1 MAICTSCNVCKS
13 HKISFDSSV
22 NRSTKPL
29 HLLHSDV
36 WGPSPV
42 TAEQGYRYY
51 LIIIDDHSRYCWLF
65 PMFLKSDVTNIFLNF
80 ITFIEKQT
88 DHKIKKIR
96 TDGGGEYM
104 SLSFQNQLRL
114 KGIQHQVTCPY
125 TPEQNGVAERKHR
138 HILDTARTMLHFS
151 STPHRYWTEAFTTA
165 VHLINRLPS
174 NTTWQK
180 TPLQLM
186 FNIKPDYKHLRPFG
200 CACFPFLPAHSHTK
214 LQPNSIQC
222 VFIGYSE
229 KHKGYKCL
237 DITNN
242 TIIISRHVKFTETIF
257 PFQQKPRPADTPTVT
272 GNDSNA
278 IDNLL
283 QQLHTRFTMK
293 HLGKANQFL
302 GIHIKSLPDKYFL
315 SQSTYALSLLK
326 QTDLCNCNAL
336 KNPSTT
342 KIPQLSGN
350 DELLPDASTY
360 RSITGAL
367 QYLTITRPDISHAVN
382 ILSQHM
388 HNPEQIHR
396 YLLKR
401 LLRYIKGTI
410 SFGLKSS
417 LTLSTFSDAD
427 WAGDPV
433 TRKSTS
439 GFCTFLGDNI
449 VSWTVKKQN
458 TVSRSSTESEYRAL
472 AAATADTIW
481 LKRLL
486 ADFQITHNKPISV
499 FCDNTSA
506 IALANNPVFHA

>member
-1 MAICTSCNVCKS
+1 MN
-13 HKISFDSSV
+13 
-22 NRSTKPL
+22 
-29 HLLHSDV
+29 
-36 WGPSPV
+36 
-42 TAEQGYRYY
+42 
-51 LIIIDDHSRYCWLF
+51 
-65 PMFLKSDVTNIFLNF
+65 
-80 ITFIEKQT
+80 
-88 DHKIKKIR
+88 
-96 TDGGGEYM
+96 
-104 SLSFQNQLRL
+104 LSFQTHLRL
-114 KGIQHQVTCPY
+114 KGIQHQVTCLY
-125 TPEQNGVAERKHR
+125 TPEQNGVVERKHR
-138 HILDTARTMLHFS
+138 HILDTARTMLHYS
-151 STPHRYWTEAFTTA
+151 STPYCYWTEALTTA

-174 NTTWQK
+174 HTTWQK

-200 CACFPFLPAHSHTK
+200 CACFPLLPAHSHTK
-214 LQPNSIQC
+214 LQPNSILC

-237 DITNN
+237 NQTNN
-242 TIIISRHVKFTETIF
+242 TIIISRHVKFTES
-257 PFQQKPRPADTPTVT
+257 
-272 GNDSNA
+272 NDSNA

-302 GIHIKSLPDKYFL
+302 GIRIKTLPDKYFL
-315 SQSTYALSLLK
+315 SQSAYAFSLLK
-326 QTDLCNCNAL
+326 QTNLCNCNSL
-336 KNPSTT
+336 ENPSTT
-342 KIPQLSGN
+342 KLPTQSGN

-367 QYLTITRPDISHAVN
+367 QYLTITRPDIAHAVN

-410 SFGLKSS
+410 SFGLPIIKSS
-417 LTLSTFSDAD
+417 LTLRTFSDAD

-472 AAATADTIW
+472 AAATANTIW
-481 LKRLL
+481 LQRLL
-486 ADFQITHNKPISV
+486 ADFQITHDEPISV

-506 IALANNPVFHA
+506 IALANNPVFHARTKHIEIDQRFIRDHIQNKTINLLPISTVDQIADILTKPLPTLRFKQLRSKLTIAEASSVCGELLIPNYH